1 MPSKSSPSLL
11 DRLRSGLSALA
22 RTAEGTVER
31 IRGAKP
37 TPDTGARRAEP
48 PPPPAERPAA
58 KRPPSSPP
66 PQPPKPSA
74 RPSAAEAEPAPARAP
89 LDPLGDTI
97 AALRAVRRAFGGL
110 EAWTAAMSSWNDDVA
125 PPPIPEGARFD
136 RHVFS
141 CAAGTRDYRLYEP
154 ASAGARPKGLVVML
168 HGCRQTPEDFALGT
182 RMNAAAET
190 MGLLVAYPHQPR
202 SANANG
208 CWNWYRLADQVRH
221 GGEPAILAGIVREI
235 MERWNLGREQ
245 VFVAGLS
252 AGGAMTAILTRTHPE
267 LFGAACIHSGVAP
280 GHADDLRSGL
290 AAMRGR
296 FREAPAGP
304 RTASAETVPLLVFQ
318 GDADRIVHP
327 SNADRLLAELVPESG
342 GATRV
347 EARAGGGSTATVTT
361 RTDAEGR
368 VIGRVWHVADGG
380 HAWFGGDPAGSY
392 AVATGPD
399 ATGEMLRFFAAHG
412 LGARRTGA
420 GILSRLRAGPAQ
432 AAAPRSPS

>member
-11 DRLRSGLSALA
+11 DRFRSGFSALA
-22 RTAEGTVER
+22 RTADRAVER
-31 IRGAKP
+31 VRGAKP
-37 TPDTGARRAEP
+37 TPDTGTHRAEP
-48 PPPPAERPAA
+48 PPPPAERPTA
-58 KRPPSSPP
+58 KLPPNPP
-66 PQPPKPSA
+66 AEPPNPSA
-74 RPSAAEAEPAPARAP
+74 TEAEPARARAP

-97 AALRAVRRAFGGL
+97 AALRAARRAFGGL
-110 EAWTAAMSSWNDDVA
+110 EAWTAALSSWSDDVL
-125 PPPIPEGARFD
+125 PPPVPEGARFD

-154 ASAGARPKGLVVML
+154 ASARGRPRGLVVML
-168 HGCRQTPEDFALGT
+168 HGCRQTPEDFAVGT

-235 MERWNLGREQ
+235 MDRWNLGREQ

-280 GHADDLRSGL
+280 GHADDPRSGL

-296 FREAPAGP
+296 FREAPAGA
-304 RTASAETVPLLVFQ
+304 RTANAEAVPLLVFQ

-327 SNADRLLAELVPESG
+327 SNADRLLAELVPEAG
-342 GATRV
+342 GTTRV
-347 EARAGGGSTATVTT
+347 ETRAGGGSTATVTT

-368 VIGRVWHVADGG
+368 VTGVLWHVADVG

-392 AVATGPD
+392 AVASGPD

-412 LGARRTGA
+412 LGARRA
-420 GILSRLRAGPAQ
+420 GSGIPSRSRPGPAR